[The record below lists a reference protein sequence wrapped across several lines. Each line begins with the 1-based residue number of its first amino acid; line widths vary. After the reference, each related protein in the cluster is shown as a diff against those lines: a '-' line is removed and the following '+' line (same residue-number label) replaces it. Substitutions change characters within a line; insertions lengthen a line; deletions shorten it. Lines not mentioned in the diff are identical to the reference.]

1 MGEIQLTVLLATR
14 NGAHVLPRTLGGYRC
29 VAAPTF
35 GWKLVV
41 VDNGSTDATP
51 EILKS
56 FETHLPLQVLHQP
69 VPGKNRSLNVGIRH
83 AEGSLVVLTD
93 DDAIPHPSFLTAWA
107 KFLNIRTDYELFGG
121 SIEPLFDVPPP
132 KWLMKSRLHF
142 AMMFAER
149 LLPDGPVAPDEIY
162 GPNLAVR
169 LSVTKRGFRFDER
182 LGPDTSNPDYPCG
195 GETEFC
201 KRVARSGA
209 RCWFASEPKV
219 QHIVRSAQLTAA
231 AWARRAYRLGCARA
245 IEYWDQTT
253 EETWQHPSQHDRF
266 RDFYRR
272 IYTQLAM
279 LSPLPIQRHIARGFR
294 DQWARQ
300 ERNRYGTR
308 TNDVKNDVHGEGERV
323 TGVHAGNDGFECNE
337 NGPSSN

>member
-1 MGEIQLTVLLATR
+1 MGGIQLTVLLATR
-14 NGAHVLPRTLGGYRC
+14 NGAHVLPRTLRGYRC
-29 VAAPTF
+29 VVTPTF

-41 VDNGSTDATP
+41 VNNGSTDATP
-51 EILKS
+51 EILRS
-56 FETHLPLQVLHQP
+56 FQTHLPLQVLDQP
-69 VPGKNRSLNVGIRH
+69 VPGKNRSLNAAIQL

-107 KFLNIRTDYELFGG
+107 KFLNSRTDYELFGG
-121 SIEPLFDVPPP
+121 SIEPLFEVPPP

-169 LSVTKRGFRFDER
+169 SSVTNRGFRFDER
-182 LGPDTSNPDYPCG
+182 LGPDTTNPDYPSG

-201 KRVARSGA
+201 ERVARSGA
-209 RCWFASEPKV
+209 RCWFASEPRV

-231 AWARRAYRLGCARA
+231 SWARRAYRLGCARA
-245 IEYWDQTT
+245 IETWDRTP
-253 EETWQHPSQHDRF
+253 EEKRQHPSRDDRF
-266 RDFYRR
+266 RDLYRR
-272 IYTQLAM
+272 VCAQLAM
-279 LSPLPIQRHIARGFR
+279 LSPLPKQRFEKIVAYHIERGFR

-300 ERNRYGTR
+300 KRNLHGAP
-308 TNDVKNDVHGEGERV
+308 TNGCKTMSGK
-323 TGVHAGNDGFECNE
+323 
-337 NGPSSN
+337 PL